1 MNDYKECHRDD
12 FTKAMEQKNADV
24 KTISN
29 EYLYILYTKFIADAR
44 QCFYA
49 GTSYASGIGLESEK
63 QAEIYKTELQNRGID
78 VL

>member
-1 MNDYKECHRDD
+1 MLNYKECHIDD

-29 EYLYILYTKFIADAR
+29 EYLYILYTKFMADAR

-49 GTSYASGIGLESEK
+49 GTMYARGIGYKSEN
-63 QAEIYKTELQNRGID
+63 QAEIYKKELLNRGVI
-78 VL
+78 L

>member
-1 MNDYKECHRDD
+1 MLNYKECHIDD

-29 EYLYILYTKFIADAR
+29 EYLYILYTKFMADAR

-49 GTSYASGIGLESEK
+49 GTSYASGIGHKSEK
-63 QAEIYKTELQNRGID
+63 QAEVYKTELQNRGID